1 MRLQAILLPTYMG
14 CLMKFYMIIYES
26 VFQNTLILCR
36 KSVFFPEQS
45 TLAIALLFLGMACSL
60 LLLRQF

>member
-1 MRLQAILLPTYMG
+1 MRQAILLPTYMG
-14 CLMKFYMIIYES
+14 CLMRFYMIIYES
-26 VFQNTLILCR
+26 VFQNTLIFM
-36 KSVFFPEQS
+36 SQVSFFPEQS